1 VVPAHGASDIDES
14 CENLV
19 LRMIGAINPT
29 PALNPHRDAPIPHP
43 PPRLP
48 YARSLERSNV
58 SLDRDPQDP
67 PLDAASVTDLLRAIA
82 DAGWDEASL
91 LVEGTTL
98 VYSRSSATP
107 SLAAAV
113 PAPAEA
119 PADSSAGSAPAAR
132 PSAAD
137 PPPAVEDPVIGG
149 PSTSDAV
156 EGHTVSAPS
165 LGLFW
170 RSPQPGAPP
179 FVEIG
184 DEIEEGAT
192 VCIVEV
198 MKLMNHVK
206 ADVAGRVIAIHQ
218 DNGEMVEYGSPLVT
232 LEPS

>member
-1 VVPAHGASDIDES
+1 
-14 CENLV
+14 
-19 LRMIGAINPT
+19 MNPDRG
-29 PALNPHRDAPIPHP
+29 PQ
-43 PPRLP
+43 
-48 YARSLERSNV
+48 ER
-58 SLDRDPQDP
+58 
-67 PLDAASVTDLLRAIA
+67 PLDAAAVTELLHAIA

-91 LVEGTTL
+91 TAEGTTL
-98 VYSRSSATP
+98 VYSRSSSMP
-107 SLAAAV
+107 SLATAATA

-119 PADSSAGSAPAAR
+119 PDPSVVHAAPNPLATDAPAAAEGE
-132 PSAAD
+132 AA
-137 PPPAVEDPVIGG
+137 GG
-149 PSTSDAV
+149 WSTASTV
-156 EGHTVSAPS
+156 EGHTVTAPS

-218 DNGEMVEYGSPLVT
+218 ENGEMVEYGSPLVT